1 MSRIAHFFEAI
12 HKSRQRE
19 ADRMIRR
26 YWHLVEEAH
35 EYERK
40 REIKAAG
47 TIAGRASPAP
57 LASGEQLCSSQI

>member
-1 MSRIAHFFEAI
+1 MNPIARFFEAL
-12 HKSRQRE
+12 HHSRQLE
-19 ADRMIRR
+19 ADRVIRR
-26 YWHLVEEAH
+26 YRPLVEQAN

-57 LASGEQLCSSQI
+57 FASGEQLCSSQI

>member
-1 MSRIAHFFEAI
+1 MSRIVRFFEAL
-12 HKSRQRE
+12 HNSRRRE
-19 ADRMIRR
+19 ADRVIRR
-26 YWHLVEEAH
+26 YRPLVEQAN

-47 TIAGRASPAP
+47 TIAGRPSPAP